1 VEAPIEEV
9 SDMGVER
16 PAHDGLDLAA
26 AQPAYMQAQ
35 EAILAMVEGPD
46 LAPGDKIPSERVLSE
61 QFGISRMTL
70 RRAVDNLVRLGVLER
85 RSTSGTHVA
94 APNVVRPLDGRHTYS
109 MSQIV
114 QSSGGAPGSRLLFFE
129 AAVASAKLAENLGV
143 AAGAPLI
150 AIRRLRTSNGV
161 PFCVETSYLPAERV
175 PGLAA
180 ADLLENASLY
190 GILKERFGIQAGDRR
205 GVISVAPIG
214 ARDASLLELEPEASA
229 LLYRSI
235 VSDRQGKPIEHMIS
249 VNHPQRVMFQTNV
262 DLLSSE

>member
-1 VEAPIEEV
+1 MMEEGSADLV
-9 SDMGVER
+9 VGHPTTNGV
-16 PAHDGLDLAA
+16 DLEV
-26 AQPAYMQAQ
+26 AQPAYLKAQ

-46 LAPGDKIPSERVLSE
+46 FAPGDKIPSERVLSE
-61 QFGISRMTL
+61 KFGISRMTL

-94 APNVVRPLDGRHTYS
+94 APNVVRPLDGRHAYS
-109 MSQIV
+109 ISQIV
-114 QSSGGAPGSRLLFFE
+114 ESSGGAPGSRLLFFE
-129 AAVASAKLAENLGV
+129 SAAASQKLAENLEV

-190 GILKERFGIQAGDRR
+190 GLLRERFGIQVGGRQ

-214 ARDASLLELEPEASA
+214 AQDAALLGLEPDTAA

-249 VNHPQRVMFQTNV
+249 VNHPQRVMFTTSA
-262 DLLSSE
+262 DLLSLG